1 MYGLG
6 GRTGRSGGGRDAGS
20 RGRRG
25 ALPILGVLGPRE
37 AITREEAAATVTTRP
52 VLNTERANG
61 GDRRLW
67 LAPLPGP
74 ASDGAVSPGPLHGR
88 THPPTHTHAHPEVD
102 GDPLTGKSEEGVFV
116 FASLGLLRLGGRR
129 SPPGWRRRLPP
140 CFLPSRSHP
149 GFSGAGGATMRPR
162 LSSRLRAAAAHR
174 RLPSPSLARP
184 RHPVL
189 VPDGDPPTGPS
200 IRSYDRR
207 LEPDTFKIKH
217 MNSSS
222 HVLKMWVP
230 LASLRVPQ
238 ARSQE
243 DHSSTS
249 ALTHSLIR
257 HLWAR
262 SPPLTA
268 SCSRFKFW
276 SGEEG
281 GLLLVA
287 LGRGGGRV

>member
-61 GDRRLW
+61 GDRRLR

-116 FASLGLLRLGGRR
+116 LACLGLLRLGGRR

-140 CFLPSRSHP
+140 CFLPSRCHP
-149 GFSGAGGATMRPR
+149 GSPGPAGPRYGLASAHGFGQQPRTDDSRVPLSLDAASPFSSQTATCLLGPPSGHTTGASNPTHSKSNTGIPPPMFSKGGCHWPAYGSPKPDLRKTIHPRPR
-162 LSSRLRAAAAHR
+162 
-174 RLPSPSLARP
+174 
-184 RHPVL
+184 
-189 VPDGDPPTGPS
+189 
-200 IRSYDRR
+200 
-207 LEPDTFKIKH
+207 
-217 MNSSS
+217 
-222 HVLKMWVP
+222 
-230 LASLRVPQ
+230 
-238 ARSQE
+238 
-243 DHSSTS
+243 
-249 ALTHSLIR
+249 
-257 HLWAR
+257 
-262 SPPLTA
+262 
-268 SCSRFKFW
+268 
-276 SGEEG
+276 
-281 GLLLVA
+281 
-287 LGRGGGRV
+287 

>member
-1 MYGLG
+1 M
-6 GRTGRSGGGRDAGS
+6 
-20 RGRRG
+20 
-25 ALPILGVLGPRE
+25 
-37 AITREEAAATVTTRP
+37 TTRP

-61 GDRRLW
+61 GDRRLR

-88 THPPTHTHAHPEVD
+88 THPPPHTHTHTSRSTVTPSPASPRKAFSSSPPSVFCVLVD
-102 GDPLTGKSEEGVFV
+102 GALLPAGDAAFHP
-116 FASLGLLRLGGRR
+116 AS
-129 SPPGWRRRLPP
+129 
-140 CFLPSRSHP
+140 C
-149 GFSGAGGATMRPR
+149 
-162 LSSRLRAAAAHR
+162 LRAATPGSPGPAGPRYGLASAHGFGQQPR
-174 RLPSPSLARP
+174 TDDSRLPSPSLAR
-184 RHPVL
+184 RRLPVL
-189 VPDGDPPTGPS
+189 VPDGDLPTGPS

-268 SCSRFKFW
+268 SCSQFKFW
-276 SGEEG
+276 SAEEG
-281 GLLLVA
+281 GLLLVV